1 MPARTFLGNPCQHGH
16 DGLRYLSNGACVHC
30 TKAKRKAAVA
40 EAREQAADEG
50 RPKRAYRRK
59 VAVTEVKDSPE
70 VVKKGGSGVKKTNGR
85 SRDQQTVDI
94 ASNMAHDLL
103 DDL

>member
-1 MPARTFLGNPCQHGH
+1 MPARTFLGSPCSKAH

-59 VAVTEVKDSPE
+59 VAVAEVKYAPE
-70 VVKKGGSGVKKTNGR
+70 VVKKGVVKAR
-85 SRDQQTVDI
+85 SEDQQKVDI
-94 ASNMAHDLL
+94 VSNMAHDLL